1 MEILF
6 NLLGTYQVNWLWLKL
21 NKPFWSL
28 VAKYKETSLKPTI
41 ITNFAS
47 QLAIMH
53 EIRHT
58 PKERER
64 KKKVYINYQL
74 NKKNWGLIG
83 YINTRLMKE
92 KKHCFCQTES
102 HLNCVFDHVNDN
114 CLSFYF
120 C

>member
-1 MEILF
+1 
-6 NLLGTYQVNWLWLKL
+6 
-21 NKPFWSL
+21 

-74 NKKNWGLIG
+74 NKKN
-83 YINTRLMKE
+83 
-92 KKHCFCQTES
+92 
-102 HLNCVFDHVNDN
+102 
-114 CLSFYF
+114 
-120 C
+120 

>member
-1 MEILF
+1 MKFSGKIQGNFIE
-6 NLLGTYQVNWLWLKL
+6 THHYYQLCK
-21 NKPFWSL
+21 S
-28 VAKYKETSLKPTI
+28 TSNHAWDK
-41 ITNFAS
+41 AY
-47 QLAIMH
+47 
-53 EIRHT
+53 
-58 PKERER
+58 PKRERE

-83 YINTRLMKE
+83 YIDTRLMKE